1 MKRSF
6 RRGFT
11 LIELLVVIAIIAVLI
26 ALLLPAVQSAREAA
40 RRAQCTNNL
49 KQIGLALHNY
59 HTAIGSF
66 PIGTA
71 VAPYNP
77 GNLTYLAAWGTF
89 SAQAMFLGYLD
100 QVPLYNA
107 CNFSWDVWE
116 NFGYPT
122 NSTVVN
128 THLAAFI
135 CPSDGLTATSSAW
148 NGDNNNYMGS
158 MGTATDPYTQT
169 GTGVFSNQARIGFQ
183 NITDGTSNTIAFSEC
198 LVGAPTNWVRWR
210 DGISAASIG
219 TTYRLNDAWMNQPL
233 VMSELQICTMMWK
246 SQQNPAT
253 PDVGFYWA
261 VGSPG
266 LTFFNTIVPP
276 SSMQYQ
282 WTSCRSDGNNAGA
295 DFADFVNAA
304 SNHPGGANFTFADG
318 SVHFIKSSISM
329 RTYWSLGTKADGE
342 VISSDSY

>member
-1 MKRSF
+1 MGRGSH
-6 RRGFT
+6 RGFT

-59 HTAIGSF
+59 QTAVGTF
-66 PIGTA
+66 PMGTA
-71 VAPYNP
+71 VAPYLLGQPTN
-77 GNLTYLAAWGTF
+77 YAVWGTF
-89 SAQAMFLGYLD
+89 SAHALMLGYLE
-100 QVPLYNA
+100 QQPLYNA

-116 NFGYPT
+116 NFGYST

-128 THLAAFI
+128 SHLATFI
-135 CPSDGLTATSSAW
+135 CPSDGTTATSIAW
-148 NGDNNNYMGS
+148 SGDNNNYMGS
-158 MGTATDPYTQT
+158 MGTATNPYTLQ
-169 GTGVFSNQARIGFQ
+169 GSGIFSNYSAFSLATV
-183 NITDGTSNTIAFSEC
+183 TDGTSNTIAFSEC
-198 LVGAPTNWVRWR
+198 LVGSTNNWVRWR

-219 TTYRLNDAWMNQPL
+219 TSYRLNDAWQNQQL
-233 VMSELQICTMMWK
+233 VMSELQICTSMWN

-253 PDVGFYWA
+253 PDVGLYWA

-276 SSMQYQ
+276 SSLTYQ
-282 WTSCRSDGNNAGA
+282 WTSCRSDGNNKGA

-304 SNHPGGANFTFADG
+304 SNHPGGANFTLCDG
-318 SVHFIKSSISM
+318 SVRFIKSSISM
-329 RTYWSLGTKADGE
+329 NTYWALGTKGDGE